1 MRPETEARIRSVQRF
16 GKNARQFCKLA
27 GAFVGIVL
35 FASWGVILAAPRVSA
50 NFKLGLGFY
59 DVMPAQLTTTPIK
72 VWALI
77 VVTAVL
83 GLMIWMLLHLY
94 RLFRHLE
101 EGSIYTVQNVYH
113 LRQVGWLLMAL
124 AVLKLLVPF
133 VSLALAEI
141 SLMNSAFTVAF
152 SDGDVGLTFGDFIT
166 ASLVLLA
173 SWIMDVGRQVSDDA
187 DAMRREADL
196 VI

>member
-1 MRPETEARIRSVQRF
+1 MSPETEARIRSVQRF
-16 GKNARQFCKLA
+16 GKNARQFCTLA
-27 GAFVGIVL
+27 GAFIGIVL
-35 FASWGVILAAPRVSA
+35 FAFWGVILSAPRVA
-50 NFKLGLGFY
+50 TDFKLGLGFV
-59 DVMPAQLTTTPIK
+59 DVMPAQLTTAPMK
-72 VWALI
+72 AWAMI

-83 GLMIWMLLHLY
+83 GLMMWMLLHLH

-101 EGSIYTVQNVYH
+101 AGSIYTERNVYH
-113 LRQVGWLLMAL
+113 LRCVGWLLMAL

-133 VSLALAEI
+133 ASLALAELGVM
-141 SLMNSAFTVAF
+141 SSAAF
-152 SDGDVGLTFGDFIT
+152 SDGGNGSSLSDFIT

-187 DAMRREADL
+187 DAMRREAAL

>member
-16 GKNARQFCKLA
+16 AKNARQVCTLA
-27 GAFVGIVL
+27 AAFVGIVM
-35 FASWGVILAAPRVSA
+35 FAFWGVILAAPRVA
-50 NFKLGLGFY
+50 TDFTLGLGFY
-59 DVMPAQLTTTPIK
+59 DVMPAHLTTMPGK
-72 VWALI
+72 VWAMI

-83 GLMIWMLLHLY
+83 GLMMWTLVHLY

-101 EGSIYTVQNVYH
+101 AGSIYTDQNVYH
-113 LRQVGWLLMAL
+113 LRYVGWLLMAL

-133 VSLALAEI
+133 VSLALTEI
-141 SLMNSAFTVAF
+141 GFMNSAAF
-152 SDGDVGLTFGDFIT
+152 SEGGNGSSLSDFVT